1 MRKDLRKPLLE
12 VVRIAGIT
20 LAVYAMLRYL
30 LPLVLPFLI
39 ALLLAKL
46 LHPLV
51 EKLHKKTKIKESLLS
66 ALVLLLFL
74 ALLGWALWFVGKNL
88 AIQIQG
94 LVANMPLYHEKA
106 GMFWN
111 DCCSRVEDWTGIRA
125 GTLNGKVM
133 ENAPRLWENVI
144 GTLLPALMSN
154 SFSWVRGIFVLVG
167 ICVVVGISTL
177 LMLKDY
183 GHMKRAMEQGTLG
196 RALLRI
202 LRRVYRAG
210 GGYLKAQ
217 LVILIVVSAIC
228 VVGLLCAGNTYALL
242 AGIGIGLCDA
252 LPFLGTGT
260 IFIPWALIELL
271 QGKYMLAAI
280 YAVLYTI
287 SSLARELMEPKLVG
301 DKLGMR
307 PLAVIVSVYMGL
319 QIYGLGG
326 IVLGPL
332 SYILVREIWREL
344 FVERR

>member
-1 MRKDLRKPLLE
+1 M
-12 VVRIAGIT
+12 
-20 LAVYAMLRYL
+20 
-30 LPLVLPFLI
+30 
-39 ALLLAKL
+39 
-46 LHPLV
+46 
-51 EKLHKKTKIKESLLS
+51 
-66 ALVLLLFL
+66 
-74 ALLGWALWFVGKNL
+74 
-88 AIQIQG
+88 
-94 LVANMPLYHEKA
+94 
-106 GMFWN
+106 
-111 DCCSRVEDWTGIRA
+111 
-125 GTLNGKVM
+125 
-133 ENAPRLWENVI
+133 
-144 GTLLPALMSN
+144 
-154 SFSWVRGIFVLVG
+154 
-167 ICVVVGISTL
+167 
-177 LMLKDY
+177 MLKDY

-260 IFIPWALIELL
+260 IFIPWALIELYTLEYELL